1 MNFLILTNS
10 KRYAILCLQ
19 MFTMFT
25 YVNIVKF
32 TVRSNVMADK
42 NVIAIRADEETKA
55 KFKAIAETFE
65 NNGIALESLLNAYE
79 MQTAKDT
86 LTVRRTEI
94 EDFDI
99 HLQAIS
105 SAFLHSLEITKNT
118 TERVRAEF
126 QSRLESKDSIISD
139 LQQKLHQAEQARKT
153 AEEQAESV
161 KNKMAETDI
170 RYSDCIQQ
178 LENKLCTATS
188 TVSQTEAA
196 LKDKQT
202 IIDSLTVENVKL
214 RDEAQRTESAE
225 TALKKA
231 ETRIKELESTIEL
244 DKQKSANNLEK
255 AVLQAERTA
264 TIELKKFTDETAKAR
279 EKLLVTIAELNEK
292 VASVQHKSQEKQEI
306 IDILK
311 EKNSQLEKE
320 ISKLTS

>member
-1 MNFLILTNS
+1 
-10 KRYAILCLQ
+10 
-19 MFTMFT
+19 
-25 YVNIVKF
+25 
-32 TVRSNVMADK
+32 MADK

-86 LTVRRTEI
+86 LTVRRTDI

-105 SAFLHSLEITKNT
+105 SAFLHSLEITENT

-126 QSRLESKDSIISD
+126 QSRLESKDNTISD

-153 AEEQAESV
+153 ADEQAESA
-161 KNKMAETDI
+161 KNELAETDA
-170 RYSDCIQQ
+170 RYSDRIQQ
-178 LENKLCTATS
+178 LESELSTATS
-188 TVSQTEAA
+188 TISQSEAA

-225 TALKKA
+225 TALKTA
-231 ETRIKELESTIEL
+231 EARINELENTIEL
-244 DKQKSANNLEK
+244 DRQKSENNLEK

-264 TIELKKFTDETAKAR
+264 TTELKKFTGETAKVK
-279 EKLLVTIAELNEK
+279 EKLLATITELNEK
-292 VASVQHKSQEKQEI
+292 VASAHQKSQEKQEV
-306 IDILK
+306 IDSLK
-311 EKNSQLEKE
+311 EKIYQLEKE

>member
-1 MNFLILTNS
+1 
-10 KRYAILCLQ
+10 
-19 MFTMFT
+19 
-25 YVNIVKF
+25 
-32 TVRSNVMADK
+32 
-42 NVIAIRADEETKA
+42 
-55 KFKAIAETFE
+55 
-65 NNGIALESLLNAYE
+65 

-105 SAFLHSLEITKNT
+105 SAFLHSLEITENT

-126 QSRLESKDSIISD
+126 QSRLESKDNIISD
-139 LQQKLHQAEQARKT
+139 LQQKLHQAEQARKK

-161 KNKMAETDI
+161 KNELAKTDTG
-170 RYSDCIQQ
+170 YSDHIQQ
-178 LENKLCTATS
+178 LENKLYTATS

-202 IIDSLTVENVKL
+202 IIDSLTVEIVKL

-264 TIELKKFTDETAKAR
+264 TTELKKFTDETAKAR
-279 EKLLVTIAELNEK
+279 EKLLITIAELNEK
-292 VASVQHKSQEKQEI
+292 VASAQHKSQEKQEI

-311 EKNSQLEKE
+311 EKISQLEKE

>member
-1 MNFLILTNS
+1 
-10 KRYAILCLQ
+10 
-19 MFTMFT
+19 
-25 YVNIVKF
+25 
-32 TVRSNVMADK
+32 MANK
-42 NVIAIRADEETKA
+42 NVIAIRADGETKA

-86 LTVRRTEI
+86 LTVRRTDI

-105 SAFLHSLEITKNT
+105 SAFLHSLEITENT
-118 TERVRAEF
+118 TERVRSEF

-139 LQQKLHQAEQARKT
+139 LQQKLHLAEQARKT
-153 AEEQAESV
+153 AEEQAESA
-161 KNKMAETDI
+161 KNELSETDI
-170 RYSDCIQQ
+170 RYSERIQQ
-178 LENKLCTATS
+178 LENELCTATNA
-188 TVSQTEAA
+188 VSQSESA

-225 TALKKA
+225 TALKTA
-231 ETRIKELESTIEL
+231 EARINELENTIEL
-244 DKQKSANNLEK
+244 DRQKSENNLEK

-264 TIELKKFTDETAKAR
+264 TTELKKFTDETAKAK
-279 EKLLVTIAELNEK
+279 EKLLATIAELNEK
-292 VASVQHKSQEKQEI
+292 VASAQQKVQEKQEV
-306 IDILK
+306 IDSLK
-311 EKNSQLEKE
+311 EKISQLEKE

>member
-1 MNFLILTNS
+1 
-10 KRYAILCLQ
+10 
-19 MFTMFT
+19 
-25 YVNIVKF
+25 
-32 TVRSNVMADK
+32 MADK

-79 MQTAKDT
+79 MQTAKDK
-86 LTVRRTEI
+86 LTVRRTDI

-105 SAFLHSLEITKNT
+105 SAFLHSLEITENT

-126 QSRLESKDSIISD
+126 QNKLESKDNTISD
-139 LQQKLHQAEQARKT
+139 LQQKLKQAEQAMKT
-153 AEEQAESV
+153 AEEQEESA
-161 KNKMAETDI
+161 KNELAETDT
-170 RYSDCIQQ
+170 RYSTHIQQ
-178 LENKLCTATS
+178 LENELCTATS
-188 TVSQTEAA
+188 AVSKSESA

-225 TALKKA
+225 TALKTA
-231 ETRIKELESTIEL
+231 ESRIKELESTIEL
-244 DKQKSANNLEK
+244 DRQKSANDLEK

-264 TIELKKFTDETAKAR
+264 TTELKQFTDETAKAK
-279 EKLLVTIAELNEK
+279 EKLLVTITELNEK
-292 VASVQHKSQEKQEI
+292 VASAQQKVQEKQEI
-306 IDILK
+306 IDSLK
-311 EKNSQLEKE
+311 EKISRLEKE